1 MRSICTKHELDTFE
15 VNNCKVKHMKVRK
28 LVRAGKILHKNPK
41 HTHSMKYMD
50 SIPVLCTQ
58 GRNLLHNEN
67 AAHEYKQRI

>member
-1 MRSICTKHELDTFE
+1 
-15 VNNCKVKHMKVRK
+15 MKVRK